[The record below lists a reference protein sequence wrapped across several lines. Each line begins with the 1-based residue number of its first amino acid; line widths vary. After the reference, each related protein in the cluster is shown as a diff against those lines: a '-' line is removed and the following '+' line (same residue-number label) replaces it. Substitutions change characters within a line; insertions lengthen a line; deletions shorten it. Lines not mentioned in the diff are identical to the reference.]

1 MGRYGRPTLKE
12 DRSGGLGVGFADGV
26 QGVRWTVPEMC
37 DWVQPGTCPR
47 PAQGHRSSLAQSVA
61 FGGSMSIEWEQYR
74 GRYTQRPEMFEAYV
88 EVWTRVPEAQQEFS
102 GWAVFSQSANGEPK
116 LVRDKPGY
124 VARAER
130 LMDRGGYERG
140 PDTAR
145 GARRWMKK
153 RR

>member
-1 MGRYGRPTLKE
+1 MDSALESATGAAGDCLRLTQR
-12 DRSGGLGVGFADGV
+12 
-26 QGVRWTVPEMC
+26 
-37 DWVQPGTCPR
+37 
-47 PAQGHRSSLAQSVA
+47 HRSSLAPSVVL
-61 FGGSMSIEWEQYR
+61 GGSMSIEWEQYR
-74 GRYTQRPEMFEAYV
+74 SRYTQRPETFEAYV
-88 EVWTRVPEAQQEFS
+88 DVWTRVPEAQQQFS

-116 LVRDKPGY
+116 FVRDKPDY

-130 LMDRGGYERG
+130 LMGRGGYERG